1 MLFGIHVQDYRV
13 DCLPVVTT
21 NKKIQTA
28 TATLISDA
36 WCTWWNYRVPK
47 SDDWQCDLTTWK
59 EQDSGRQVERKK
71 KDAKN
76 NPTVLAALVQSSC
89 QRKMCKVENGIH
101 YLCIHPGQT
110 NKNDRPSFAPTTWNH
125 CNSLIIHWTVWLIDI
140 RDTFIIVQYCIDYI
154 NNYIDDK
161 QYLILIQR
169 MWTVH
174 LLFLLVF
181 KFFQCRVL
189 QQFGIYF
196 VAWNLYIP
204 HDTATNKD
212 TFNWCELWKSF
223 GVDNLNA
230 F

>member
-1 MLFGIHVQDYRV
+1 MIV
-13 DCLPVVTT
+13 
-21 NKKIQTA
+21 IQV
-28 TATLISDA
+28 SDA

-140 RDTFIIVQYCIDYI
+140 RDNFIIVQYCIGYI

-161 QYLILIQR
+161 QYFNPKIVDGSPSFFIGLQILSVPRLAAIR
-169 MWTVH
+169 YLLRCVEFVH
-174 LLFLLVF
+174 TSRH
-181 KFFQCRVL
+181 C
-189 QQFGIYF
+189 
-196 VAWNLYIP
+196 
-204 HDTATNKD
+204 H
-212 TFNWCELWKSF
+212 E
-223 GVDNLNA
+223 
-230 F
+230 